1 MVRQNNIVRLGKPDN
16 KSNNAPTIAKNIA
29 DLNGEDWEPI

>member
-1 MVRQNNIVRLGKPDN
+1 MVRQNNIVHLGKSDN
-16 KSNNAPTIAKNIA
+16 KSNNASAIAKNIA